1 MFSTERHL
9 FLFFFLSLQYI
20 LKNSHF
26 LFKCC
31 FFFFEELLNNPRKET
46 KNVPQM
52 QSTKNPAA
60 VAFVGIYLS
69 ASQFDA
75 RSDSV

>member
-1 MFSTERHL
+1 ML
-9 FLFFFLSLQYI
+9 
-20 LKNSHF
+20 
-26 LFKCC
+26 
-31 FFFFEELLNNPRKET
+31 FFFEELLNNPRKET

-75 RSDSV
+75 RSDSVWLVLLDLMFLLY